1 MPVYYTAP
9 LMNLLLLPSL
19 PSLALCFQPRSTF
32 CLTARAHLNT
42 QKYGTGCFAVCYMY
56 LQDVQLKTSMTRT
69 SPPTR
74 TRFSFSWSKFYW
86 NLPRYLEL
94 SATSNCIS
102 FPFRVQVT
110 GVPLY
115 FKRQAPI
122 WLVWNVD
129 DLYYGLLFSEFEKPL
144 NLSWPSQRNHSF
156 GV

>member
-9 LMNLLLLPSL
+9 LMNLLLLLSL
-19 PSLALCFQPRSTF
+19 KSCPLFSASFHLLFDCSSALEYAKIRYGLFCSLLYVFT
-32 CLTARAHLNT
+32 
-42 QKYGTGCFAVCYMY
+42 
-56 LQDVQLKTSMTRT
+56 DVQLKTSMTRT

>member
-1 MPVYYTAP
+1 MPVWYIPFDEPPIAVVSPKSCP
-9 LMNLLLLPSL
+9 LFSASFHLLFDCSRALEYAKIRYGLFCSLLYV
-19 PSLALCFQPRSTF
+19 FT
-32 CLTARAHLNT
+32 
-42 QKYGTGCFAVCYMY
+42 
-56 LQDVQLKTSMTRT
+56 DVQLKTSMNRT

-74 TRFSFSWSKFYW
+74 TKFSFSWSKFDW

-115 FKRQAPI
+115 FKRQALI
-122 WLVWNVD
+122 WLVWNVG

-144 NLSWPSQRNHSF
+144 NFSWPS
-156 GV
+156 

>member
-56 LQDVQLKTSMTRT
+56 LQMCNLKPRWLERPRQLELGFLSLDQ
-69 SPPTR
+69 
-74 TRFSFSWSKFYW
+74 

-115 FKRQAPI
+115 FKRQALI